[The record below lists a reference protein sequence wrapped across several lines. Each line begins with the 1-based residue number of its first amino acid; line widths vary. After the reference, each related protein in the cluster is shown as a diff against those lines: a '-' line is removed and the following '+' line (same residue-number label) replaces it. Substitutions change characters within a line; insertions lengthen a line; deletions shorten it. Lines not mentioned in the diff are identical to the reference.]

1 MTIEEPFHL
10 LVPNKHLLPVA
21 QRSTVPTGHPDRFGS
36 FAKLQL
42 NCVEAGI
49 DTDMSQAWHGNKGTC
64 GDDSCQVV
72 GTWSACGMS
81 RHGHDGFGLSHA
93 RYICIYRFIYI
104 YTHIICSQ
112 YIHPYCQSHG
122 WSGYGFWSS
131 VRQSCHPPH
140 PVPCR
145 TQEGKS
151 KTHPYIDVPS
161 LKVVLVTLIMR
172 ELRSAIRKKKLVSC
186 SSHVDLRSTPSL
198 TIDPSYHFPWSPW
211 SW

>member
-1 MTIEEPFHL
+1 MHKGVLSRPGILTTSAALPSFSSIALRQASTLTCRKRGTAIKAPAGTIPARL
-10 LVPNKHLLPVA
+10 LELGVLAGCHGMGMMVLAYPMPGIYVY
-21 QRSTVPTGHPDRFGS
+21 TG
-36 FAKLQL
+36 L
-42 NCVEAGI
+42 
-49 DTDMSQAWHGNKGTC
+49 
-64 GDDSCQVV
+64 
-72 GTWSACGMS
+72 
-81 RHGHDGFGLSHA
+81 
-93 RYICIYRFIYI
+93 YIYI

>member
-1 MTIEEPFHL
+1 MLTVHP
-10 LVPNKHLLPVA
+10 PLLPVPWMVWVWFLVIS
-21 QRSTVPTGHPDRFGS
+21 STE
-36 FAKLQL
+36 L
-42 NCVEAGI
+42 
-49 DTDMSQAWHGNKGTC
+49 
-64 GDDSCQVV
+64 
-72 GTWSACGMS
+72 
-81 RHGHDGFGLSHA
+81 
-93 RYICIYRFIYI
+93 
-104 YTHIICSQ
+104 
-112 YIHPYCQSHG
+112 
-122 WSGYGFWSS
+122 
-131 VRQSCHPPH
+131 PPQ